1 MSNKNLTILG
11 IVTVLMVVWA
21 VIQSRVSS
29 IPRSGPEALTYLIL
43 GLNTADIGS
52 IVLGAGEDAVTMKRR
67 GKQFLIANKDNY
79 PASLSEISELITS
92 CLDIKTAELYTD
104 EAAYHEDLGVTEE
117 KASSVVKFMTPEPN
131 STVLAGVVVG
141 KAKELGEGTYVRLV
155 SSDKASSDKVY
166 VASNMPRIKNQAMDY
181 IEQELISLN
190 RDDINS
196 VTVSS
201 PSGDYTL
208 KPKEGSKDIAPV
220 NIPAGK
226 KAKSSECDRVFG
238 AVANMRFD
246 DVRAQSSGLIFNRR
260 YVCKLND
267 STVYTLEI
275 AQKDDKTY
283 VSCLAEYTGEVPK
296 KDMTKVESPEV
307 LKEKEAKLL
316 AWNKAQTFSAKHK
329 GWKYEIAEWKA
340 KDLTMELSELVEDQ
354 EKPEE
359 VIVPEEPNSV
369 SENQPVEPNSVSEN
383 LPVEPNSVSENLP
396 VEPNSV

>member
-11 IVTVLMVVWA
+11 IVTALMVIWA

-29 IPRSGPEALTYLIL
+29 IPRSGPEALSYLIP
-43 GLNTADIGS
+43 GLDTTDIGS
-52 IVLGAGEDAVTMKRR
+52 IVLGTGEDAVTMERR
-67 GKQFLIANKDNY
+67 GRQFVIANKDNY
-79 PASLSEISELITS
+79 PASVSEISELITS

-117 KASSVVKFMTPEPN
+117 KAGSVIKFMTPEPN

-141 KAKELGEGTYVRLV
+141 NAKELGEGTYVRLV

-166 VASNMPRIKNQAMDY
+166 VASNMPRIKSQAMDY
-181 IEQELISLN
+181 IEQELVSLN

-208 KPKEGSKDIAPV
+208 KPKEDSKDIVPV

-226 KAKSSECDRVFG
+226 KAKSSECDRVFT
-238 AVANMRFD
+238 ALANMRFD
-246 DVRAQSSGLIFNRR
+246 DVRGTSSGLIFDRR

-296 KDMTKVESPEV
+296 KDMTKVESEEV

-316 AWNKAQTFSAKHK
+316 AWNNAQEFSAKHK

-340 KDLTMELSELVEDQ
+340 KDLTMELTELIEDE

-359 VIVPEEPNSV
+359 VQGPGEPNSV
-369 SENQPVEPNSVSEN
+369 SEIQPVEPNSVQEK
-383 LPVEPNSVSENLP
+383 
-396 VEPNSV
+396 

>member
-11 IVTVLMVVWA
+11 IVTVLMVIWA

-29 IPRSGPEALTYLIL
+29 IPRSGPEAMSYLIP
-43 GLNTADIGS
+43 GLDTTDIGS
-52 IVLGAGEDAVTMKRR
+52 IVLGTGEDAVTMKRKGR
-67 GKQFLIANKDNY
+67 QFVIADKDNY
-79 PASLSEISELITS
+79 PASMSEINELITS

-117 KASSVVKFMTPEPN
+117 KASSVIKFMTPEPN

-141 KAKELGEGTYVRLV
+141 KTKELGGTYVRLV

-166 VASNMPRIKNQAMDY
+166 VASNMPQIKNQAMDY

-208 KPKEGSKDIAPV
+208 KPKEGSKDIALV

-238 AVANMRFD
+238 ALANMRFD
-246 DVRAQSSGLIFNRR
+246 DVKGTSSGLIFDRR

-275 AQKDDKTY
+275 AQKDDKAY

-316 AWNKAQTFSAKHK
+316 AWSKTQEFSAKHK
-329 GWKYEIAEWKA
+329 GWKYEIPEWKA
-340 KDLTMELSELVEDQ
+340 KDLTMELTELIEDQ

-359 VIVPEEPNSV
+359 VKVPE
-369 SENQPVEPNSVSEN
+369 EPNSVSEN
-383 LPVEPNSVSENLP
+383 LPVEPNSV
-396 VEPNSV
+396 

>member
-1 MSNKNLTILG
+1 MRSLIMSNKNLTILG
-11 IVTVLMVVWA
+11 VVTVLMVVWA

-29 IPRSGPEALTYLIL
+29 RPRTEPGALSYLIL
-43 GLNTADIGS
+43 GLDTTDIGG
-52 IVLGAGEDAVTMKRR
+52 IVLGTGKDAVTMKRKGR
-67 GKQFLIANKDNY
+67 HFLVANKDNY
-79 PASLSEISELITS
+79 PAVTSKISELITS

-104 EAAYHEDLGVTEE
+104 ESAYHEDLEVTEE
-117 KASSVVKFMTPEPN
+117 KARSVVKFMTPEPN
-131 STVLAGVVVG
+131 STILAGVVVG

-166 VASNMPRIKNQAMDY
+166 VASNMPRIKSQAMDY

-208 KPKEGSKDIAPV
+208 KPKEDSKDIAPV
-220 NIPAGK
+220 DIPAGK
-226 KAKSSECDRVFG
+226 KAKSSECDRVFT
-238 AVANMRFD
+238 ALANLRFD
-246 DVRAQSSGLIFNRR
+246 DVREKSSGLIFDRR

-316 AWNKAQTFSAKHK
+316 ALDNVRVFSTKHQ
-329 GWKYEIAEWKA
+329 GWVYEIAEWKA
-340 KDLTMELSELVEDQ
+340 EDLTKELSELVEDQ

-369 SENQPVEPNSVSEN
+369 SENQPVEPNSV
-383 LPVEPNSVSENLP
+383 
-396 VEPNSV
+396 

>member
-1 MSNKNLTILG
+1 
-11 IVTVLMVVWA
+11 

-29 IPRSGPEALTYLIL
+29 IPRSEPESLTYLIL
-43 GLNTADIGS
+43 GLDTTDIGS
-52 IVLGAGEDAVTMKRR
+52 IVLGAGEDAVTMKREGR
-67 GKQFLIANKDNY
+67 HFLVANKDNY
-79 PASLSEISELITS
+79 PAVTSEISELITS

-104 EAAYHEDLGVTEE
+104 ESAYHEDLEVTEE
-117 KASSVVKFMTPEPN
+117 KARSVVKFMTKEPN

-166 VASNMPRIKNQAMDY
+166 VASNMPRIKSQAMDY
-181 IEQELISLN
+181 IEQELISVN

-201 PSGDYTL
+201 PGGDYTL
-208 KPKEGSKDIAPV
+208 KPKEDSKDIAPV

-226 KAKSSECDRVFG
+226 KAKSSECDRVFA
-238 AVANMRFD
+238 AVANLRFD
-246 DVRAQSSGLIFNRR
+246 DVKKKSSDLTFDRR
-260 YVCKLND
+260 FVCKLND

-275 AQKDDKTY
+275 AQEDGKTY
-283 VSCLAEYTGEVPK
+283 VGCQAEYTGEVPT
-296 KDMTKVESPEV
+296 KDMTKVESEEV

-316 AWNKAQTFSAKHK
+316 ALDNVRVFSTKHQ
-329 GWKYEIAEWKA
+329 GWVYEIAEWKA
-340 KDLTMELSELVEDQ
+340 EDLTKELSELVEDQ

-369 SENQPVEPNSVSEN
+369 SENQPVEPNSV
-383 LPVEPNSVSENLP
+383 
-396 VEPNSV
+396 